1 MAKGSSTALWAGDL
15 AGGLFRPVPMPRP
28 GGCAGRD
35 RLLRRPVLLAEV
47 VAWDANRTPSVG
59 FGVCLTLGAAW
70 WPHAATMF
78 DQEPEKADDRLT
90 SDDGDLAPQN
100 RHLSARDVAI
110 ALIIATVIVA
120 VTIHFVR
127 LG

>member
-1 MAKGSSTALWAGDL
+1 
-15 AGGLFRPVPMPRP
+15 
-28 GGCAGRD
+28 
-35 RLLRRPVLLAEV
+35 
-47 VAWDANRTPSVG
+47 
-59 FGVCLTLGAAW
+59 
-70 WPHAATMF
+70 MF

-90 SDDGDLAPQN
+90 SDGGDLPPQN